1 MTRSLMSGS
10 RGPISR
16 RAMLSAPG
24 IHSGAGVQTVFKS
37 ACVVGA
43 GRVGTALAA
52 RLRQHVPT
60 RTTTHDLEVG
70 DSELV
75 VICVPDRSIA
85 EVAQAIPAGPWIAH
99 TSGARGL
106 TELAPHERRFSL
118 HPLQTFTL
126 SRGPEQFDGA
136 WAAISV
142 ETPEALDAAHGLA
155 GLLGLRAFEL
165 EDARRPL
172 YHAAAIMASP
182 FLVTLHDVAAS
193 LLEVAGGPPDALT
206 PLMLRTIENG
216 FQHTGPQVRN
226 DQETLERAGA
236 AVRELHDGRFPLFEY
251 LAQTE
256 GNLLRERAG

>member
-1 MTRSLMSGS
+1 
-10 RGPISR
+10 
-16 RAMLSAPG
+16 
-24 IHSGAGVQTVFKS
+24 VFKS
-37 ACVVGA
+37 ICVVGA

-52 RLRQHVPT
+52 RLREHVPT
-60 RTTTHDLEVG
+60 WTTMHDLEVG
-70 DSELV
+70 DAELV
-75 VICVPDRSIA
+75 VLCVPDRAIA
-85 EVAQAIPAGPWIAH
+85 EVAQAIATGPWVAH

-106 TELAPHERRFSL
+106 TELEPHERRFSL

-126 SRGPEQFDGA
+126 ARGPEQLNGA
-136 WAAISV
+136 WGAISG
-142 ETPEALDAAHGLA
+142 EAPEALDAAHGLA
-155 GLLGLRAFEL
+155 GLLGLKSFEL
-165 EDARRPL
+165 EDAQRPL

-193 LLEVAGGPPDALT
+193 LMEAAGGPPEALT
-206 PLMLRTIENG
+206 PLMLQTIENG

-236 AVRELHDGRFPLFEY
+236 AVMELHDGRFPLFQY